1 VTQTNVWDDAAES
14 YRALYGDPDVVTP
27 HLQAADAQSMASFKV
42 RLEQIQAARQTELA
56 GMLKVLVAQERT
68 IQRLQNEL
76 HAVTAQVVTMEE
88 RVKELEIQE
97 ERITQLEGA
106 SYSANEYLERM
117 EAKMQAWEADS

>member
-1 VTQTNVWDDAAES
+1 MTQTTDWDDVAES
-14 YRALYGDPDVVTP
+14 YRALYGEPDVVTP
-27 HLQAADAQSMASFKV
+27 YPQAADV
-42 RLEQIQAARQTELA
+42 RIAVMESEQA
-56 GMLKVLVAQERT
+56 GMVKVIAAQERT
-68 IQRLQNEL
+68 IQRLQDEL
-76 HAVTAQVVTMEE
+76 HAVTAQVVTMEA